1 MPSNADRPEMTPE
14 DALEASRVL
23 ASSLEDELGLQV
35 PVSLVSMFAAM
46 ALVLQDVSEGDCT
59 CDPCVR
65 LRELEITFGE
75 MMDGAA

>member
-14 DALEASRVL
+14 DALEASSMV
-23 ASSLEDELGLQV
+23 ASAFGEELGLEV
-35 PVSLVSMFAAM
+35 PPMLVSMFAAM
-46 ALVLQDVSEGDCT
+46 ALVLQDVSKGDCT